1 MNYVP
6 LTTES
11 KKGLMCNKDMEP
23 YYICTL
29 VHIFAS
35 CGQASMDRQVDKLLE
50 EGNKF
55 SYANNSVLFGILCCS
70 GFAIPNHE

>member
-35 CGQASMDRQVDKLLE
+35 WAQAVRTIHHRLINNNANRQRTERHFGQM
-50 EGNKF
+50 
-55 SYANNSVLFGILCCS
+55 
-70 GFAIPNHE
+70 